1 CEDPIDLPRHFAT
14 VEAILAE
21 ANAGSFTSG
30 VFIPHGHLRV
40 ACVSRLVASLNP
52 TNLRSVAED
61 QAQSSRWEWY
71 AVKSSLLSQFCRRSI
86 LQKAYVTSISR
97 LSFPGVAQC
106 DNFLNDADRIV
117 NLHREVFDSSSS
129 ERRVVIRAIVGKL
142 PRDIRSLSIRAIKA
156 CRPDVN
162 TSDAE
167 WELMLP
173 WRGRTACDSR
183 SVREVIR
190 STCRT
195 CEDVEAA
202 ANAFDSI
209 PPPKHDQISYADGA
223 GTKSSGQ
230 LEQWARR
237 FAKAMVITGEGCQD
251 ERRTRDLLAASDV
264 RFFRSRRGPPK
275 LYAIACYDTEPDA
288 VAAMS
293 RLGEGEYKHRPFVF
307 RSHTC
312 TALHTGVGDDQ
323 LCSVVLND
331 HQHTVFLE
339 TPPELSIL
347 LDITDATLSPSA
359 HGLSRPPGQL
369 SGVRAVVDSGAGK
382 SYITFGY
389 SAHRSSESK
398 GFHKIP
404 TAVWVGLADGSRC
417 SITETLSLFVTVKE
431 PPEVTLGPVKVSVLP
446 NHEKTSETRMLIG
459 RDLGAALGLCLD
471 LSTGT
476 VRRAAI
482 PPGEPVAE
490 EADYI
495 RYVEQL
501 EAVTTAQPRLKE
513 DQASGYLKPLLPGD
527 VRQKAEAVVQ
537 RLVALGDFQDPA
549 LPGYRLSFRR
559 LAHGEDPDCVE
570 QLAALFIDL
579 PETPM
584 AEVRSRLYAQHAYN
598 KLTCEQKAIY
608 AKLIDAYVVRGFW
621 RAVGPGGTSTHRI
634 PLPPCPCFVTNWERK
649 PRVVLDCRP
658 VNRALGK
665 VSSPRVIPWTLVLS
679 MRLQG
684 DLLLLQ
690 GDCEAAFY
698 KCRLLRHAGD
708 CEAAFYKCRLLR
720 HAVLIQAAIGLFEC
734 VRVSFGL
741 HFGPGLLTTG
751 VHRVEQQIRD
761 LIIGLWPLVNVV
773 IRWYVDDLMM
783 SADDAITAV
792 AAFAVVISV
801 LLLLGFTAQMAKV
814 AALVHPSVLPEFG
827 KACQQFDVRVPVK
840 ERVEILGLSAS
851 FDDQH
856 LVLDCNRQSRWSAVD
871 SFLSCERPTKRQ
883 AFQAAGAASYDVA
896 QVHPIARLV
905 SDCLRAVVGRAFSRV
920 PWSSSYDPGGLSE
933 PLGRAYDAIL
943 RWLKELN
950 PKDGC
955 SHRSLLRFSPRQEVN
970 LVLETDASL
979 TGAGFSL
986 WRGVAMDCQ
995 GQLLAQQSKR
1005 AVGTMAGRPVHL
1017 HPPVDLDRNAVEP
1030 VPDDPDDTD

>member
-293 RLGEGEYKHRPFVF
+293 RLGEGEYKHRPF
-307 RSHTC
+307 
-312 TALHTGVGDDQ
+312 

-634 PLPPCPCFVTNWERK
+634 PLPPCPCFAGEPCPGEGLQPAGHPVD
-649 PRVVLDCRP
+649 PRP
-658 VNRALGK
+658 VDAATGG
-665 VSSPRVIPWTLVLS
+665 PPATTG
-679 MRLQG
+679 RL
-684 DLLLLQ
+684 
-690 GDCEAAFY
+690 
-698 KCRLLRHAGD
+698 
-708 CEAAFYKCRLLR
+708 
-720 HAVLIQAAIGLFEC
+720 
-734 VRVSFGL
+734 VSFGL

-986 WRGVAMDCQ
+986 WVGPDDAQLGDVGTYELGSAAWRWTARASCWHSNRRELSALWRGVLFTST
-995 GQLLAQQSKR
+995 LLSTWTATQSSPCRTTLTIRTDNAACARWADNVKVSR
-1005 AVGTMAGRPVHL
+1005 ALEARALQRLAAAIRAEVLELRGLGA
-1017 HPPVDLDRNAVEP
+1017 N
-1030 VPDDPDDTD
+1030 